1 MQRSHSVRVLMAL
14 AAAFAFTAA
23 VAGHAEH
30 RAAARNRP
38 VMTGRPSTAFALVP
52 GQMAVSA
59 VTARYFR
66 DSTAGQ
72 KLNQNCSVEIKDSDG
87 NQVLGATVTVQMS
100 GDWIATLTGQ
110 TVNQRPPGTD
120 IYAHFGRLINGTCGK
135 KGLDTFT
142 CTVVNVS
149 HPSLTYVPSE
159 NTATA
164 STDDCFQ

>member
-1 MQRSHSVRVLMAL
+1 MSRPTPLVAMTVIATVLATVIAL
-14 AAAFAFTAA
+14 ADGGAGRV
-23 VAGHAEH
+23 VARQSSVEPSAPTHAY
-30 RAAARNRP
+30 
-38 VMTGRPSTAFALVP
+38 ALGP

-66 DSTAGQ
+66 DSTSGQ
-72 KLNQNCSVEIKDSDG
+72 KLNQNCSVEVKDSEG
-87 NQVLGATVTVQMS
+87 NQVAGATVTVRMT
-100 GDWIATLTGQ
+100 GDWTATLSGQ
-110 TVNQRPPGTD
+110 TVNQRPPNVD

-159 NTATA
+159 NAATA